1 MTLEMSQPER
11 GTIVEGIGDEFF
23 QILGLIIVVAVP
35 FLVAYRNRL
44 RSIATGAI
52 HPESEAHVQHT
63 RTQLRYGRPNA
74 DDHAASANGQATGES
89 NGQQNGEGQS
99 SDGRHGMSAQPYNG
113 DRPCPICLDEKECA
127 AETNCGHVFC
137 GNCLIAYWRHGT
149 WLGAISCPV
158 CRQMVT
164 IILPVFQ
171 EDEQNSGDGGRIMA
185 EIRDYNRR
193 FSGEPRPFMDYIY
206 DLPTLLRH
214 TARDFFSL
222 HGIVWMF
229 RLRIVFCFAAALL
242 YLISPLDIIPEAVFG
257 FFGFFDD
264 IFVVLIL
271 AIYVTGIYRGIVA
284 QRME

>member
-1 MTLEMSQPER
+1 MSQPET
-11 GTIVEGIGDEFF
+11 GTIVEGIGDELFHIF
-23 QILGLIIVVAVP
+23 GLIIVVAVP
-35 FLVAYRNRL
+35 FFVAYRNRL
-44 RSIATGAI
+44 RLIATRAI
-52 HPESEAHVQHT
+52 HPESEAQVQHT
-63 RTQLRYGRPNA
+63 RTQLGYGRSNTSDP
-74 DDHAASANGQATGES
+74 DGIAATNGQATGES
-89 NGQQNGEGQS
+89 NRQDSGNGQS
-99 SDGRHGMSAQPYNG
+99 SNGRRGMSTQQYNG
-113 DRPCPICLDEKECA
+113 DAPCPICLEEKECA

-171 EDEQNSGDGGRIMA
+171 QDEQNSGEGRRILA

-214 TARDFFSL
+214 AAHDFFSY
-222 HGIVWMF
+222 HGVVWMF
-229 RLRIVFCFAAALL
+229 RLRIIFCFAAALL
-242 YLISPLDIIPEAVFG
+242 YLISPLDIIPEAIFG
-257 FFGFFDD
+257 VLGLFDD

-271 AIYVTGIYRGIVA
+271 AIYVTVIYRGIVA